1 MITIKEK
8 INLQK
13 VLYLYNLNQ
22 QELFKYCKNQKE
34 EVYYTKTLNILAE
47 YIINGTNE
55 NDKIYIKNNCNRYYC
70 NNSLQQLQSDIR
82 NFIYPDNTYDYD
94 LKNCSAS
101 IMLYLCKINDL
112 NHNHI
117 KYYVDNRDLIIE
129 KYNTSKEELKDLV
142 NKLCNIDN
150 PYIINKIEIDDYIS
164 QFNSNKK
171 ILIEIY
177 KDILPKKDYKVK
189 SNPISSKYC
198 EIFYYFESEIVQK
211 VMNEYKENVICYM
224 FDGFNSDLELN
235 LDEINQITKNYGVEW
250 INKPIKTNFIYDE
263 EITYNDIKKKLDKY
277 IYKKFQLYDV
287 TDTYSICEKYNL
299 YISKTIKYC
308 KDLWYVLD
316 NKTNLW
322 KNVKEPQPYFLK
334 ILRIGLN
341 NAKDFLD
348 FKFQQVKDDSDSEE
362 DDLTAISEK
371 LAKHMK
377 TYSYID
383 KSSFCN
389 QFKKNITEF
398 ITNDNFDDKLD
409 SNTFYMAFNNG
420 VVDMKTGIFR
430 NGIYPS
436 DYLTKTLDYPYIP
449 IEDINHEDIEFFKT
463 EWKKILNYNDLHY
476 DYFMKH
482 LSYAFT
488 GDSDKYQQF
497 YFCVGQ
503 LAGNGKSSIFETLTN
518 IFNCYVTNVNSE
530 LLQSDYTKKHKLM
543 IKFKNHRIVYLNEM
557 KKGKKIASDT
567 MKLISDGLS
576 YDNEVLYGNT
586 DTFKIKA
593 KAFLL
598 TNHMPDFDNLDQGV
612 YRRYE
617 HLQFDSE
624 FDIKNKYNLKEDDYV
639 NKKFIADPDFSKK
652 MIEKKYGLIHLIL
665 QYSKKTIK
673 TKLPDMPETFLE
685 EKELM
690 KSVNDEVKD
699 WLESIITNSENNKIA
714 KSEIVE
720 RYKIEKNLKL
730 DSKTLL
736 DMMKQ
741 LGHKDKYKKDI
752 AKLGYGKGVWK
763 GLDLIPIQEKE
774 EKEDKQENSNQ
785 NYITDLDSDTDTD

>member
-1 MITIKEK
+1 MNVITITEK
-8 INLQK
+8 INLQN
-13 VLYLYNLNQ
+13 VLYLYSLNEE
-22 QELFKYCKNQKE
+22 ELFKYCKKDKDIK
-34 EVYYTKTLNILAE
+34 YYNSTINILAD
-47 YIINGTNE
+47 YIINGNDT
-55 NDKIYIKNNCNRYYC
+55 NDKVYVKNNCNRYYC
-70 NNSLQQLQSDIR
+70 NNSLQLLQTDIR

-94 LKNCSAS
+94 IKNCSPS
-101 IMLYLCKINDL
+101 IMLYLSKLNNL
-112 NHNHI
+112 NHKHI
-117 KYYVDNRDLIIE
+117 QYYIDNRDLIIQ
-129 KYNTSKEELKDLV
+129 KYNSTKKEIKEII

-150 PYIINKIEIDDYIS
+150 PYKTNKIEIDDFINE
-164 QFNSNKK
+164 FNFNKK
-171 ILIEIY
+171 ILIDIY
-177 KDILPKKDYKVK
+177 KNILPNKNYDEKT
-189 SNPISSKYC
+189 NPISSKYC
-198 EIFYYFESEIVQK
+198 EIYYYFESEIVQK
-211 VMNEYKENVICYM
+211 VMNKYKENVICYM
-224 FDGFNSDLELN
+224 FDGFNTN
-235 LDEINQITKNYGVEW
+235 KQLDINEINQITKEYGIEW
-250 INKPIKTNFIYDE
+250 INKPIETKFNYDKV
-263 EITYNDIKKKLDKY
+263 INYDDIKKKLEKY

-287 TDTYSICEKYNL
+287 SDTYNICEKYNS

-308 KDLWYVLD
+308 NDLWYVLD

-322 KNVKEPQPYFLK
+322 KNVKEVQPYFLK

-341 NAKDFLD
+341 NAKDILD
-348 FKFQQVKDDSDSEE
+348 RKFEEAKEDSDCE

-371 LAKHMK
+371 IAKHMK

-398 ITNDNFDDKLD
+398 ITDDDFDDKLD

-420 VVDMKTGIFR
+420 IVDMKTGIFR

-449 IEDINHEDIEFFKT
+449 IEDIDHEDIEFFKT

-482 LSYAFT
+482 LAYAFT
-488 GDSDKYQQF
+488 GDSDKYQHF

-503 LAGNGKSSIFETLTN
+503 LAGNGKSSIFETLTK
-518 IFNCYVTNVNSE
+518 IFKCYVTNVNSE
-530 LLQSDYTKKHKLM
+530 LLQTDYTKKHKLM

-557 KKGKKIASDT
+557 KKGKKIGSDT

-624 FDIKNKYNLKEDDYV
+624 FDIKNKYKLKEDDYI
-639 NKKFIADPDFSKK
+639 NKRFIADPDFSKK
-652 MIEKKYGLIHLIL
+652 MIEKKYGLVHLIL
-665 QYSKKTIK
+665 QYSKKTIE
-673 TKLPDMPETFLE
+673 TKLPEMPETFLE

-690 KSVNDEVKD
+690 KSVNDELKD
-699 WLESIITNSENNKIA
+699 WLDSIILISEKQKIA
-714 KSEIVE
+714 KSEIIE
-720 RYKIEKNLKL
+720 RCKIEKNLKL

-736 DMMKQ
+736 DIMKQ
-741 LGHKDKYKKDI
+741 LGHKDKYKKDV
-752 AKLGYGKGVWK
+752 AKVGYGKGIWK
-763 GLDLIPIQEKE
+763 GLELIPIQEKE
-774 EKEDKQENSNQ
+774 DKKEDNNQ
-785 NYITDLDSDTDTD
+785 NYNSDLDSDTD